1 MILRCITEKPTRF
14 RRKTRIKP
22 ELLMTNSVWL
32 HPTRVSRGPTRV
44 SQGRETLGSTR
55 SLEAQLGG
63 ARQRARPGEPR
74 PARDSGCIN
83 GNTMRFSRQTR
94 GLAARRSGPAE
105 CRGSPSVVR
114 GRRACPRGAG
124 ARSAMFHPQTPFGA
138 SQSLPAI
145 TKRSAGQ
152 NCVFNA
158 ACMWG
163 HWGAGGGCPALPPR
177 R

>member
-32 HPTRVSRGPTRV
+32 HPTRVSRGPTRF

-63 ARQRARPGEPR
+63 ARQRA
-74 PARDSGCIN
+74 S
-83 GNTMRFSRQTR
+83 
-94 GLAARRSGPAE
+94 
-105 CRGSPSVVR
+105 R
-114 GRRACPRGAG
+114 GRRGTRDVLTVIQCGSRAGLAGWRRGAAG
-124 ARSAMFHPQTPFGA
+124 RQSAAAAPPSCAAVVHARAAQVRAPLCSTRKLQICGT
-138 SQSLPAI
+138 
-145 TKRSAGQ
+145 

-158 ACMWG
+158 SGMWG
-163 HWGAGGGCPALPPR
+163 RGACPALPPR